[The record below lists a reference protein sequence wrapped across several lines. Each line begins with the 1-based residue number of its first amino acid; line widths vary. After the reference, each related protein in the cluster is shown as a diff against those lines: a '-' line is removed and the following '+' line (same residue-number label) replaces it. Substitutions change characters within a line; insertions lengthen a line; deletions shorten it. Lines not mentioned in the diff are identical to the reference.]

1 MGRLERI
8 ERRINEVDSKVDDK
22 AKKKNLSF
30 TKKIQR
36 LGKKADKQEY
46 VLVQYLTQKQKV
58 LFIVCKVV
66 SGNIIVVNNKVHRLN
81 PKKIWVYKKQIW
93 YIIREIDREPVSN
106 ENVELIR
113 KLGRSTDE
121 DVPLIK
127 AVLGAVQKKPLGE
140 NKNLWIII
148 GIAVVA
154 AIVLFMF
161 MG

>member
-8 ERRINEVDSKVDDK
+8 EEKLIELDSKVDEK
-22 AKKKNLSF
+22 VKKKNLSF
-30 TKKIQR
+30 TRKIQR
-36 LGKKADKQEY
+36 LGKKADKPEY
-46 VLVQYLTQKQKV
+46 VLVQYLTQKQKI

-66 SGNIIVVNNKVHRLN
+66 SGNVIVVNNKVHRLN
-81 PKKIWVYKKQIW
+81 PKKIWVYKKQVW

-113 KLGRSTDE
+113 KIGRSTDE

-127 AVLGAVQKKPLGE
+127 AVLGAVSKKQTIE
-140 NKNLWIII
+140 SKNLWIII
-148 GIAVVA
+148 GIVVVG